1 MKVRATGPKRE
12 REKLILTPQ
21 QRKERRNEKD
31 RVPVNCPE
39 CGRELRAH
47 SLPTHLRNQ
56 HKAAS

>member
-1 MKVRATGPKRE
+1 
-12 REKLILTPQ
+12 
-21 QRKERRNEKD
+21 
-31 RVPVNCPE
+31 VPVNCPE